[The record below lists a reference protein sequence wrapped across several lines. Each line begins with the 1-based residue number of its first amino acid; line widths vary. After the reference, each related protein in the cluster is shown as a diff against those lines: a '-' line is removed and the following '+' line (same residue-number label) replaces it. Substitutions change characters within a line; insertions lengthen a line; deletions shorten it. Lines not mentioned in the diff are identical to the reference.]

1 MGHWRKTQMLQYSR
15 DSGGSKRNTT
25 GKKNARSARFTA
37 ERKVDL
43 EPRTVHGHGVALLG
57 EALAVA
63 GGEGLWD
70 TC

>member
-1 MGHWRKTQMLQYSR
+1 
-15 DSGGSKRNTT
+15 
-25 GKKNARSARFTA
+25 
-37 ERKVDL
+37 
-43 EPRTVHGHGVALLG
+43 VHGHGVALLG